1 MAQSVWGSIQSN
13 SRVKLAETGRF
24 DVIEIAN
31 GYNLHSQAIEYRNIT
46 DERKNE
52 LADKEG
58 DDSVMVC

>member
-31 GYNLHSQAIEYRNIT
+31 GYTLLSQAIEDRT
-46 DERKNE
+46 LPAARKHD
-52 LADKEG
+52 LGVIAG
-58 DDSVMVC
+58 DHSVMVC